1 MQDENSLVR
10 FLYDY
15 PWTSSSIL
23 ESVFG
28 PHFAKLAKAKET
40 RTVQVPEIGKCWG
53 VKQEK
58 ISSLPG
64 VRRRKLAKK
73 YLSDHYGPDA
83 FWTGGSPGLWG
94 SDLLALIG
102 HQRKYWIRI
111 WVDNE
116 GPGVEALPFVNPV
129 PARFAPNLV
138 DLILTLS
145 SGRAELIK
153 RQIASRWPKRKRPAL
168 IYYCSEGGYL
178 NHGKYPSSFGN
189 NPNGRPLEIQ
199 EVTKLLAAQR
209 WERLKNLRHE
219 QVAGSL
225 FLTLQGVDLDLL
237 KYVGDNPLFDIDG
250 LATLVS
256 SSVTGIDLAMVKEKA
271 RHRFVCLEELG
282 LIENTVPPLIG
293 KKVSSLGMR
302 VLSKYWG
309 LSPDNMRIFQAWPQ
323 KKNTDGILEYS
334 ENALSF
340 TKVHTR
346 EVQHFV
352 FGLLDNAWRLHQEY
366 GGVDVYLETIIG
378 KRIYFQD
385 LSSGG
390 FDWVIPD
397 AAIDL
402 SFWRRTWRDGHVY
415 DPKIVFSAAQLLV
428 EIDRAT
434 NPITRLAA
442 RIKKYGRIW
451 HSLSVNPVQVWVIDG
466 SPWREKEILEMLGE
480 AGINGW
486 TVLNERLV
494 LGKDDP
500 WWERF
505 SHKEGVLPF
514 NKHHGCAPLRK
525 IWRRVGDYELHH
537 LMDHAPWEKEMSQ
550 SKPPVKVLRG
560 Y

>member
-1 MQDENSLVR
+1 MQDTNSLVR
-10 FLYDY
+10 FLYEY
-15 PWTSSSIL
+15 PWTSKPIL

-28 PHFAKLAKAKET
+28 SQFVNLAKAKET
-40 RTVQVPEIGKCWG
+40 RTVLVPEVGKCWG

-58 ISSLPG
+58 LSSLPG
-64 VRRRKLAKK
+64 VRRRELAKK
-73 YLSDHYGPDA
+73 YLINQYGQDTL
-83 FWTGGSPGLWG
+83 WTGGSPGPWG
-94 SDLLALIG
+94 SDLLARVG
-102 HQRKYWIRI
+102 KQRKYWIRI

-138 DLILTLS
+138 DLIITLS
-145 SGRAELIK
+145 AERAELIK
-153 RQIASRWPKRKRPAL
+153 RQITSRWPKGKRSAL
-168 IYYCSEGGYL
+168 IYYYSGGGYL
-178 NHGKYPSSFGN
+178 SPCKYTSSLERGS
-189 NPNGRPLEIQ
+189 NGRPLKTQEI
-199 EVTKLLAAQR
+199 TKLLAGQR

-219 QVAGSL
+219 QVIGKL
-225 FLTLQGVDLDLL
+225 FLEMHKVDLDLL

-256 SSVTGIDLAMVKEKA
+256 SSVTGIDLAKVKEKA
-271 RHRFVCLEELG
+271 RQRFVCLEELG
-282 LIENTVPPLIG
+282 QIENTAPPLIG
-293 KKVSSLGMR
+293 KKVSSLGMS

-309 LSPDNMRIFQAWPQ
+309 LSPDNMRRFHAWPQ
-323 KKNTDGILEYS
+323 KKNDAGILEYS

-340 TKVHTR
+340 IKVHTR

-352 FGLLDNAWRLHQEY
+352 FGLLDNAWRLHQDY

-385 LSSGG
+385 LSSGE

-402 SFWRRTWRDGHVY
+402 SFWRRTWRDGHVH
-415 DPKIVFSAAQLLV
+415 DPKIVFSSAQLFV

-466 SPWREKEILEMLGE
+466 TPWREKEILEMLE
-480 AGINGW
+480 DAGIEGW
-486 TVLNERLV
+486 TVLAERLV

-505 SHKEGVLPF
+505 SNKEGVLPF
-514 NKHHGCAPLRK
+514 SKHHGCAPLRK
-525 IWRRVGDYELHH
+525 IWRRVGDYDLHY
-537 LMDHAPWEKEMSQ
+537 LMDHAPWERKMSQ